1 MPEYYIKTRSYE
13 LFPNKQMKAV
23 LDRNCDYRRFCWNE
37 ALALWNDEYDIRQ
50 VMLDKKIKA
59 ELRKPKSQRKF
70 TAEQEKMLAS
80 YPAPNWQEIR
90 NKLVAEKE
98 DWQFGYSAH
107 LLQLAV
113 QDLGKAWQNFF
124 NKAQKDWGKPKFK
137 SKRSPRQ
144 GFKSDQ
150 ARIVN
155 GKLVLEKPQGLKA
168 NWQPIKLSE
177 KPFDYPTGIMSIYR
191 ENTRYFVAI
200 PYKIPKDRLED
211 KKKTGKATG
220 VDINVGH
227 FNYQDGQLLIIPKAL
242 TKTYNK
248 IKHYQKQLAKKR
260 TVNGRIKGTQSKKY
274 LKARI
279 KLQTSYQRAENIQ
292 TDLMHKF
299 TTKLV
304 NDYDQIA
311 IEDLAV
317 KGMLMS
323 HIASKGMHRSMFGQ
337 FRQLLT
343 YKCQWYD
350 KELIVA
356 NKLYPSTQRCAVCG
370 LVKKGDERIT
380 LQGNKKHGTKH
391 NEFVCYNP
399 SCPNYN
405 KKVDRDENAMAN
417 LTLLVNHPE
426 LNQAL

>member
-1 MPEYYIKTRSYE
+1 
-13 LFPNKQMKAV
+13 MKAV
-23 LDRNCDYRRFCWNE
+23 FDRNCDYRRFCWNE

-50 VMLDKKIKA
+50 LMLDKEIKA

-70 TAEQEKMLAS
+70 TAEQEEMLAS
-80 YPAPNWQEIR
+80 YPAPDWQAIR

-137 SKRSPRQ
+137 SKRAPKQ

-150 ARIVN
+150 AKIV
-155 GKLVLEKPQGLKA
+155 GDKVKLEKPQGLKED
-168 NWQPIKLSE
+168 WTTIEMSE
-177 KPFDYPTGIMSIYR
+177 APLPYPTGTMSFYR
-191 ENTRYFVAI
+191 INDRYYVAI
-200 PYKIPKDRLED
+200 PYKIPKDRLEA

-227 FNYQDGQLLIIPKAL
+227 FNYEDGQLLIIPKSL
-242 TKTYNK
+242 TKTYKK

-260 TVNGRIKGTQSKKY
+260 TVNGRINGTQSKKY
-274 LKARI
+274 LKTRI
-279 KLQTSYQRAENIQ
+279 KLQASYRRAQNIQ

-299 TTKLV
+299 TTELA
-304 NDYDQIA
+304 NDYDQIV

-317 KGMLMS
+317 KDMLMS
-323 HIASKGMHRSMFGQ
+323 HVASKGMHRSMFGL
-337 FRQLLT
+337 FRKLLT
-343 YKCQWYD
+343 YKCEWYG
-350 KELIVA
+350 KELIIA
-356 NKLYPSTQRCAVCG
+356 NKLYPSIQRCAACG
-370 LVKKGDERIT
+370 LVKKGVERIT

-417 LTLLVNHPE
+417 LTLLVKHPG

>member
-13 LFPNKQMKAV
+13 LFPNKRMKAV
-23 LDRNCDYRRFCWNE
+23 LDRNCDYRRFCWNK

-50 VMLDKKIKA
+50 VMLDKDIKA
-59 ELRKPKSQRKF
+59 ELRKPKSQRRF

-80 YPAPNWQEIR
+80 YPEPNWQAIR

-150 ARIVN
+150 AKIVG
-155 GKLVLEKPQGLKA
+155 GKVKLEKPQGLKED
-168 NWQPIKLSE
+168 WTTIELSE
-177 KPFDYPTGIMSIYR
+177 APLPYPTGTMSFYR
-191 ENTRYFVAI
+191 INDRYYVAI
-200 PYKIPKDRLED
+200 PYKIPKDGFEI

-279 KLQTSYQRAENIQ
+279 KLQASYQRAQNIQ

-323 HIASKGMHRSMFGQ
+323 HVASKGMHRSMFGL
-337 FRQLLT
+337 FRKLLT
-343 YKCQWYD
+343 YKCEWYG
-350 KELIVA
+350 KELIIA

-417 LTLLVNHPE
+417 LTLLVKHPE

>member
-1 MPEYYIKTRSYE
+1 MPEYYIKTKSYE
-13 LFPNKQMKAV
+13 LFPNKRMKAV
-23 LDRNCDYRRFCWNE
+23 FDRNCDYRRFCWNE

-50 VMLDKKIKA
+50 LMLDKEIKA

-80 YPAPNWQEIR
+80 YPAPNWKAIR

-98 DWQFGYSAH
+98 DWQFSYSAH

-137 SKRSPRQ
+137 SKRAPKQ

-150 ARIVN
+150 AKIV
-155 GKLVLEKPQGLKA
+155 GDKVKLEKPQGLKED
-168 NWQPIKLSE
+168 WTTIEMSE
-177 KPFDYPTGIMSIYR
+177 APLPYPTGTMSFYR
-191 ENTRYFVAI
+191 INDRYYVAI
-200 PYKIPKDRLED
+200 PYKIPKDRLEA

-227 FNYQDGQLLIIPKAL
+227 FNYEDGQLLIIPKSL

-260 TVNGRIKGTQSKKY
+260 TVNGRINGTQSKKY
-274 LKARI
+274 LKTRI
-279 KLQTSYQRAENIQ
+279 KLQASYRRAQNIQ

-299 TTKLV
+299 TTELA
-304 NDYDQIA
+304 NDYDQIV

-317 KGMLMS
+317 KDMLMS
-323 HIASKGMHRSMFGQ
+323 HVASKGMHRSMFGL
-337 FRQLLT
+337 FRKLLT
-343 YKCQWYD
+343 YKCEWYG
-350 KELIVA
+350 KELIIA
-356 NKLYPSTQRCAVCG
+356 NKLYPSTQRCAACG
-370 LVKKGDERIT
+370 LVKKGVERIT

-417 LTLLVNHPE
+417 LTLLVKHPE